1 MQAHTIYSIHH
12 YCSIQCME
20 TLTFYS
26 ARLFKSENSCRLFER
41 REKQWRTD
49 GKSVGE
55 SYYNI
60 QIRHLLLKEYGNPT
74 DRNKRSQQRLAGLY
88 GVQVIIL
95 TVLYHPQILQHSK
108 YYCCS
113 GFLALEE
120 RLKFTIW
127 LQSKS
132 LKKSTLKGN
141 AVRSWLN
148 INRCHPMMSSLF
160 PSNEVIKPF
169 EIYFIFEY
177 INISLKYILRSMS
190 LTKSVIM
197 LGRLTLNGS
206 EISGLESYYYEITST
221 YCSDGTPFI
230 LGPQIFVC
238 SALTQNLSN
247 FSLQKMIF

>member
-1 MQAHTIYSIHH
+1 MQKFLAKQVTRSITALKKYVSGPECHVNRLFHTQTLNLFESSASSYSIHH

-26 ARLFKSENSCRLFER
+26 ARLFKSENSWRLFER

-113 GFLALEE
+113 GF
-120 RLKFTIW
+120 W
-127 LQSKS
+127 LW
-132 LKKSTLKGN
+132 KK
-141 AVRSWLN
+141 
-148 INRCHPMMSSLF
+148 
-160 PSNEVIKPF
+160 
-169 EIYFIFEY
+169 
-177 INISLKYILRSMS
+177 
-190 LTKSVIM
+190 
-197 LGRLTLNGS
+197 
-206 EISGLESYYYEITST
+206 
-221 YCSDGTPFI
+221 D
-230 LGPQIFVC
+230 
-238 SALTQNLSN
+238 
-247 FSLQKMIF
+247 